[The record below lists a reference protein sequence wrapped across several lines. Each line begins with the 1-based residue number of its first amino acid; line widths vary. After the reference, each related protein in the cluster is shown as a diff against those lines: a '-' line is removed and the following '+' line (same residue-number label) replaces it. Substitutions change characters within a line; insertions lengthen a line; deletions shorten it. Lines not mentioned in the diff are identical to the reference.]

1 MADVVDG
8 GAIPAHSNSQFAAV
22 LPHVVESVGDARRML
37 RQDLAARGV
46 PVAVVQDATVV
57 LSELVANSLR
67 HAAPT
72 GDGGVHVS
80 WTVGTDRLVLR
91 VTDGGGTSPPAETAA
106 AEGATGG
113 RGLSI
118 VRHLTTTWG
127 WTEEDDA
134 VTVHA
139 VLPLLDRPD
148 VERA

>member
-1 MADVVDG
+1 MAEMVDG
-8 GAIPAHSNSQFAAV
+8 GASPAPRDAQFIAV

-72 GDGGVHVS
+72 GDGGVRVS
-80 WTVGTDRLVLR
+80 WTVGSDRLVLR
-91 VTDGGGTSPPAETAA
+91 VTDGGGASAPAETSA

-127 WTEEDDA
+127 WTEEDHA

-139 VLPLLDRPD
+139 ELPLDDRSD
-148 VERA
+148 RERA